1 MNVHLQRSL
10 TRWHRKK
17 TPISRM
23 ITIWQMIGNELE
35 IFSNSHKRS
44 SINFRSRRLILNL
57 VISTINF
64 ILNVFSLK
72 KLYKYWLCRLRY
84 FCYRGIIDPCCDK
97 SGNCFHR
104 CNWFV
109 VCTRQTSIFWIKSQ
123 NPKED
128 FKRLTHKSKTDRASS
143 STNDFA
149 IFQMLKWNLSFK
161 IFSVPFKKT
170 LQSHCYF
177 KLTFWLCVG
186 EEAAK
191 NSVRSVRVFN
201 VSIKTRVKLKQS
213 VVLVFSWN

>member
-35 IFSNSHKRS
+35 IFSNFHKRS

-170 LQSHCYF
+170 L
-177 KLTFWLCVG
+177 
-186 EEAAK
+186 
-191 NSVRSVRVFN
+191 
-201 VSIKTRVKLKQS
+201 
-213 VVLVFSWN
+213 